1 MIRQVARKPWKGVD
15 QDSVRT
21 ACQAVLESIGDKQPD
36 KIKLLLAKRKPS
48 VVFTS
53 FDVMRKCGNT
63 VGSDL

>member
-1 MIRQVARKPWKGVD
+1 MARKPWKGLE

-21 ACQAVLESIGDKQPD
+21 ACQAVLDSMGDLQAD
-36 KIKLLLAKRKPS
+36 KIKLLLAKRKPG

-63 VGSDL
+63 VGSPL